1 MITLREVLQSLDE
14 LEELPH
20 NWDTAQKLAVMLVLQ
35 DYLAP
40 KPEPEETAVSRDAES
55 EPPAIPADS
64 EFLELALGGDP
75 VRVWA
80 VLDELMSTL
89 EAMQPRI
96 YAGVM
101 RRLRGE
107 E

>member
-1 MITLREVLQSLDE
+1 MITLREVQQSLDE

-20 NWDTAQKLAVMLVLQ
+20 NWETAQQLAVMLVLR
-35 DYLAP
+35 DHLGGE
-40 KPEPEETAVSRDAES
+40 EPAVSRDAGPA
-55 EPPAIPADS
+55 EPQIPADS
-64 EFLELALGGDP
+64 EFLQLALGGDP

-80 VLDELMSTL
+80 VLDELMMTL

>member
-20 NWDTAQKLAVMLVLQ
+20 NWDTAQKLAVMLVLR
-35 DYLAP
+35 DHLGGE
-40 KPEPEETAVSRDAES
+40 EPAVSRDAGPA
-55 EPPAIPADS
+55 EPHIPADS
-64 EFLELALGGDP
+64 EVLQLALGGDP
-75 VRVWA
+75 DRVWA

-101 RRLRGE
+101 RRLRWE

>member
-1 MITLREVLQSLDE
+1 MITLREVQQSIDE

-35 DYLAP
+35 DYLTP
-40 KPEPEETAVSRDAES
+40 RPELEEMVVSRDAEP
-55 EPPAIPADS
+55 EPPPIPADS
-64 EFLELALGGDP
+64 GFLQLAIGGDP

>member
-1 MITLREVLQSLDE
+1 MITLREVQQSLDE

-20 NWDTAQKLAVMLVLQ
+20 NWETAKQLAVMLVLR
-35 DYLAP
+35 DHLGGE
-40 KPEPEETAVSRDAES
+40 EPAVSRDAS
-55 EPPAIPADS
+55 PAEPQIPADS
-64 EFLELALGGDP
+64 EFLQLALGGDP

-80 VLDELMSTL
+80 VLDELMMTL